1 MDMLCIALRIMY
13 KTDFE
18 NKRFPL
24 YRLNKISVA
33 IFYLVVYSGNT

>member
-1 MDMLCIALRIMY
+1 MY